1 LEFTLPVPE
10 EVFDVRL
17 EPIRELTGEVTSLL
31 DLAIARSRAH
41 AFADEEVK
49 ELISGALEAAK
60 QEITH
65 LEELVEES
73 SRETPRQQRGRSQE
87 KTL

>member
-1 LEFTLPVPE
+1 LPIPE

-17 EPIRELTGEVTSLL
+17 ESIRELTGEVASLL

-41 AFADEEVK
+41 VSTDEEVK

-73 SRETPRQQRGRSQE
+73 SRETPWQQRGRSQE

>member
-1 LEFTLPVPE
+1 M
-10 EVFDVRL
+10 RL
-17 EPIRELTGEVTSLL
+17 EPIRELTGEVASLL

-41 AFADEEVK
+41 VSTDEEVK

-65 LEELVEES
+65 LENPVEES
-73 SRETPRQQRGRSQE
+73 SREAPQQHRERS
-87 KTL
+87 

>member
-1 LEFTLPVPE
+1 M
-10 EVFDVRL
+10 RL

>member
-1 LEFTLPVPE
+1 M
-10 EVFDVRL
+10 RS
-17 EPIRELTGEVTSLL
+17 EPIRELTGEVASLL

-73 SRETPRQQRGRSQE
+73 SQGASQQQRVRSQD

>member
-1 LEFTLPVPE
+1 LPIPE

-17 EPIRELTGEVTSLL
+17 EPIRELTGEVASLL

-49 ELISGALEAAK
+49 ELISGAAEG
-60 QEITH
+60 H
-65 LEELVEES
+65 PS
-73 SRETPRQQRGRSQE
+73 SRGCGPRTRPCDVSMATPNVPR
-87 KTL
+87 

>member
-1 LEFTLPVPE
+1 
-10 EVFDVRL
+10 VRS
-17 EPIRELTGEVTSLL
+17 EPIRELTEEVVSLL

-65 LEELVEES
+65 LEDLVEES
-73 SRETPRQQRGRSQE
+73 SRGAFQQRW
-87 KTL
+87 

>member
-1 LEFTLPVPE
+1 LCFTLPVPE

-60 QEITH
+60 QEVTH

-73 SRETPRQQRGRSQE
+73 SRETPRQQRGRSQK

>member
-1 LEFTLPVPE
+1 M
-10 EVFDVRL
+10 RL
-17 EPIRELTGEVTSLL
+17 EPIGELTEEVVSLL

-41 AFADEEVK
+41 VFTDEEVK
-49 ELISGALEAAK
+49 EQISGTLEAAK

-65 LEELVEES
+65 LEKLVEES
-73 SRETPRQQRGRSQE
+73 SRGAFQHQRGRSRE

>member
-1 LEFTLPVPE
+1 M
-10 EVFDVRL
+10 RL

-73 SRETPRQQRGRSQE
+73 SRETPRQQRGRSQK

>member
-1 LEFTLPVPE
+1 LPIPE

-17 EPIRELTGEVTSLL
+17 EPIRELTGEVASLL

-65 LEELVEES
+65 LEDLVEES
-73 SRETPRQQRGRSQE
+73 SRGTPQQHRERSQD